1 MIFSKAPHPKIVVL
15 IPCLNEERAIYK
27 VVQDFKRELPQAE
40 VIVFDN
46 ASIDHTVEEA
56 QRAGATVITEQRRG
70 KGFVVQSMFQKVD
83 ADIYIIVDGDDTY
96 PAERVHQLLQPVI
109 SGEAD
114 MAVGSRITDQHQS
127 QFRWLNLLGNKFYLF
142 AINLIFN
149 TKLTDVLSGYRCM
162 NRRFVKGI
170 PLFVTGFEV
179 EVELTIKSLE
189 RGYQIVEI
197 PVDLRP
203 RPEGSHSK
211 IRIMRDGIKI
221 LWAILSLFRDY
232 KPLTFF
238 GILGLICILLS
249 LIPGINAIYEYLAFQ
264 YIFKVPSTILAIGLV
279 LAGMGSIAIG
289 LILHTINHRIQ
300 ELEYYFRILVGNS
313 KK

>member
-1 MIFSKAPHPKIVVL
+1 MSSKSFSQKIVIL
-15 IPCLNEERAIYK
+15 IPCLNEEKAIYK
-27 VVQDFKRELPQAE
+27 VVQDFKKELPQAE

-46 ASIDHTVEEA
+46 ASIDRTAKEA
-56 QRAGATVITEQRRG
+56 QRAGATVIAEQRRG
-70 KGFVVQSMFQKVD
+70 KGFVVQSMFQKID

-96 PAERVHQLLQPVI
+96 PAEKVHQLLEPVV
-109 SGEAD
+109 SGRAD
-114 MAVGSRITDQHQS
+114 MAVGSRITSEHRS
-127 QFRWLNLLGNKFYLF
+127 QFRWINLLGNKFYLH

-162 NRRFVKGI
+162 NRRFVRGI
-170 PLFVTGFEV
+170 PIFVTGFEV

-189 RGYQIVEI
+189 RGYQVVEV
-197 PVDLRP
+197 PVDLRN

-211 IRIMRDGIKI
+211 IRILRDGFKI
-221 LWAILSLFRDY
+221 MWAILSLFRDY

-238 GILGLICILLS
+238 GALGLICILLS
-249 LIPGINAIYEYLAFQ
+249 LVPGVNAIYEYLAFQ
-264 YIFKVPSTILAIGLV
+264 YIYKVPSTILAIGLV

-300 ELEYYFRILVGNS
+300 ELEYYFRILVENS